1 LNDEI
6 NTSRS
11 LAYYELYLAFAYLLR
26 RFDIR
31 DDPTK

>member
-1 LNDEI
+1 MMKLMLC
-6 NTSRS
+6 S
-11 LAYYELYLAFAYLLR
+11 LAYYELYLTFAYLFR